1 MLKSIKDM
9 LGLWHADENFIVFN
23 DGSLGCGFKIVGND
37 ISLKTSDEINQF
49 SQKIENLLVSIPQ
62 DYKLQFFYKLGH
74 KVGGLLDKH
83 DSVSAGCSEKY
94 EPIKKARLSFFRK
107 NEANHSYYV
116 PEIYLFIR
124 SPKKGLRKRT
134 LFEKAEKY
142 AELTFGEYTSHR
154 QKFERTLNLIESTLS
169 GASVK
174 PTLLVKEEWFG
185 LIFGYL
191 NFSRDETIGAPSLR
205 DDNSFDHTLSD
216 QVVLSDLIVDKDS
229 VTSGGLKFRVVTLA
243 LLPEGNTH
251 SAMIEEFTKLPFHFW
266 ICQNIKIL
274 DQKNELRKLELNR
287 RVAHSMAS
295 GSKNVSDIES
305 ESRLQQ
311 IESLIRELHEGSE
324 KIVMMDFNVIIW
336 GTTTE
341 ELETKTDET
350 LRAFRSLNQAEGL
363 HETYAGLDAFV
374 SATPALCTGLRFKK
388 MKSSNAAHLFPLYSC
403 WLGNSRPVCVLPNR
417 ENSLFSLDPFAPELP
432 NWNGLVFGGSGA
444 GKSFTMSQL
453 MLQFYGQTPRPKIIW
468 IDNGASSQRL
478 LEVLNGEFIDLTLE
492 SGISINLFDL
502 EEGEIMPAPA
512 RIKLILAVLEL
523 IFKDEEKKGLPKRE
537 KALLEEAIFT
547 VYKSVNDRV
556 PVLSDLKSVLLAH
569 HDPEMKKYAQILF
582 SWTGE
587 SAYGQL
593 LDRVSNVKLNSD
605 LITIEIKGLDNHR
618 DLKDIFLLLFTSF
631 IKTEAARDLETPYLL
646 IIDEAQRLFQTPS
659 GRDFAIEC
667 FRTFRKY
674 NAGIY
679 CVSQNYRDFLSD
691 KDLAESL
698 MPNTTN
704 VFILRQRKI
713 DWDDFKSSFDFN
725 DAQVEAIKS
734 LEIVKGKYSEFF
746 LMQDENQAIL
756 RLVPEPLSYW
766 ICTSDGNEKAQIAEM
781 ERKYPSESKIKIL
794 ERLAFGGDDNDAA

>member
-1 MLKSIKDM
+1 MQKSIKDM
-9 LGLWHADENFIVFN
+9 LGLWHTDENLIVFN
-23 DGSLGCGFKIVGND
+23 DGSLGSGFRVVGND
-37 ISLKTSDEINQF
+37 ISLKAPDEINQF
-49 SQKIENLLVSIPQ
+49 SQKIENLLASIPE
-62 DYKLQFFYKLGH
+62 DYSLQFFYKLGH
-74 KVGGLLDKH
+74 KVEKLLDKH
-83 DSVSAGCSEKY
+83 DLVSAGCSEKY
-94 EPIKKARLSFFRK
+94 EPIKKARLNFFKR
-107 NEANHSYYV
+107 NEENRSYFV

-124 SPKKGLRKRT
+124 GPKHTLRKRT
-134 LFEKAEKY
+134 FFEKAERY
-142 AELTFGEYTSHR
+142 VELTKEEYNSHR
-154 QKFERTLNLIESTLS
+154 QKFERTLNLIESTLGSS
-169 GASVK
+169 GVK
-174 PTLLVKEEWFG
+174 PTLLENEQWFG
-185 LIFGYL
+185 LIFSYL
-191 NFSRDETIGAPSLR
+191 NYSRAEGVGVPKLR
-205 DDNSFDHTLSD
+205 DDNFDHTLSD
-216 QVVLSDLIVDKDS
+216 QVVLSDLIVDQDS
-229 VTSGGLKFRVVTLA
+229 VRSGGLKFRVVTLA

-266 ICQNIKIL
+266 ICQNLKIL
-274 DQKNELRKLELNR
+274 EQKKELGKLELSR

-305 ESRLQQ
+305 ESRLEQ

-324 KIVMMDFNVIIW
+324 KIVLMDFNVIIW
-336 GTTTE
+336 GETPE
-341 ELETKTDET
+341 ELETKTDEI
-350 LRAFRSLNQAEGL
+350 LRAFRGLNQAEGL

-374 SATPALCTGLRFKK
+374 SATPALCKGFRLKK
-388 MKSSNAAHLFPLYSC
+388 MKTSNAAHLLPLYSC

-444 GKSFTMSQL
+444 GKSFTVSQL
-453 MLQFYGQTPRPKIIW
+453 MLQFYGQAPSPKIIW

-478 LEVLNGEFIDLTLE
+478 LEVLDGEFIDLTLE

-502 EEGEIMPAPA
+502 EEGEELPTPA
-512 RIKLILAVLEL
+512 RIKLMLAVLEL
-523 IFKDEEKKGLPKRE
+523 IFKDEDKKGLPKRE

-547 VYKSVNDRV
+547 VYKTVKDRV
-556 PVLSDLKSVLLAH
+556 PILSDLKSVLHNHSEL
-569 HDPEMKKYAQILF
+569 EMKKYAQILF
-582 SWTGE
+582 SWTSE
-587 SAYGQL
+587 SAYGRL
-593 LDRVSNVKLNSD
+593 LDRPSNVKLSSD

-618 DLKDIFLLLFTSF
+618 ELKDIFLLLFTSF

-659 GRDFAIEC
+659 GKDFAIEC

-679 CVSQNYRDFLSD
+679 CISQNYRDFLSD

-766 ICTSDGNEKAQIAEM
+766 ICTSDGNEKSQIAEM
-781 ERKYPSESKIKIL
+781 ERKYPNESKIQIL
-794 ERLAFGGDDNDAA
+794 QRLAFGGDDNDAA